1 MHWFIRFL
9 KNWTL
14 PVAMTLGIAAY
25 FVAVRVPFLKSHG
38 DEVMTAISV
47 VQPVLIFLMLFITF
61 CKINLSQLRLR
72 SWHLGLLLFQTAC
85 FLLLASVLMCSR
97 GEESRV
103 AIEGTMLCLICPTA
117 TAGAVVTA
125 RLGGD
130 AAGLTTYTILVNTL
144 VAVLVPLVAPLV
156 HPHPDLGFVSSFFL
170 IMGKVF
176 PMLICPLFAAMLL
189 KLLAPGGVAF
199 LTAQKNLAFYL
210 WAVALALALAVTTRS
225 LVHSEVAVGEI
236 LWIGLGSLL
245 ACVVQFA
252 FGRFW
257 GRKHGE
263 SIAAAQS
270 LGQKNTVF
278 AIWMGYTFFTPVT
291 AVAGGFYSIWHNVYN
306 SWQLYRAE
314 HHRED

>member
-1 MHWFIRFL
+1 MHQIIRFL

-14 PVAMTLGIAAY
+14 PVAMTVGIAAY
-25 FVAVRVPFLKSHG
+25 FIAVRVPFLKNHG
-38 DEVMTAISV
+38 QEVMATISV

-72 SWHLGLLLFQTAC
+72 SWHLGLLLFQALTFVIAAAI
-85 FLLLASVLMCSR
+85 LLCHT
-97 GEESRV
+97 GEATRV
-103 AIEGTMLCLICPTA
+103 AVEGTMLCLICPTA

-130 AAGLTTYTILVNTL
+130 AAGLTTYTILINIL
-144 VAVLVPLVAPLV
+144 VAVLVPLVGPLI
-156 HPHPDLGFVSSFFL
+156 HPHPELGFVSSFFL

-189 KLLAPGGVAF
+189 RLLAPKVVAF

-257 GRKHGE
+257 GKKHGE

-291 AVAGGFYSIWHNVYN
+291 AVAGGFYSIWHNVFN
-306 SWQLYRAE
+306 SWQLYKAE

>member
-1 MHWFIRFL
+1 MHQIIRFL

-14 PVAMTLGIAAY
+14 PVAMTVGIAAY
-25 FVAVRVPFLKSHG
+25 FIAVRVPFLKNHG
-38 DEVMTAISV
+38 QEVMATISV

-72 SWHLGLLLFQTAC
+72 SWHLGLLLFQALTFVIAAAI
-85 FLLLASVLMCSR
+85 LLCHT
-97 GEESRV
+97 GEATRV
-103 AIEGTMLCLICPTA
+103 AVEGTMLCLICPTA

-130 AAGLTTYTILVNTL
+130 AAGLTTYTILINIL
-144 VAVLVPLVAPLV
+144 VAVLVPLVGPLI
-156 HPHPDLGFVSSFFL
+156 HPHPELGFVSSFFL

-189 KLLAPGGVAF
+189 RLLAPKVVAF

-210 WAVALALALAVTTRS
+210 WAVALALALAVTARS
-225 LVHSEVAVGEI
+225 LVHSEVAVSEI
-236 LWIGLGSLL
+236 VWIGVGSLL

-252 FGRFW
+252 FGRYW
-257 GRKHGE
+257 GKKHGE
-263 SIAAAQS
+263 PIAAAQS

-291 AVAGGFYSIWHNVYN
+291 AVAGGFYSIWHNVFN
-306 SWQLYRAE
+306 SWQLYRVE
-314 HHRED
+314 HNQK

>member
-1 MHWFIRFL
+1 MMHQIIRFL

-14 PVAMTLGIAAY
+14 PVAMTVGIAAY
-25 FVAVRVPFLKSHG
+25 FIAVRVPFLKNHG
-38 DEVMTAISV
+38 QEVMATISV

-72 SWHLGLLLFQTAC
+72 SWHLGLLLFQALTFVIAAAI
-85 FLLLASVLMCSR
+85 LLCHT
-97 GEESRV
+97 GEATRV
-103 AIEGTMLCLICPTA
+103 AVEGTMLCLICPTA

-130 AAGLTTYTILVNTL
+130 AAGLTTYTILINIL
-144 VAVLVPLVAPLV
+144 VAVLVPLVGPLI
-156 HPHPDLGFVSSFFL
+156 HPHPELGFVSSFFL

-189 KLLAPGGVAF
+189 RLLAPKVVAF

-210 WAVALALALAVTTRS
+210 WAVALALALAVTARS
-225 LVHSEVAVGEI
+225 LVHSEVAVSEI
-236 LWIGLGSLL
+236 VWIGVDSLL

-252 FGRFW
+252 FGRYW
-257 GRKHGE
+257 GKKHGE
-263 SIAAAQS
+263 PIAAAQS

-291 AVAGGFYSIWHNVYN
+291 SVAGGFYSIWHNVFN
-306 SWQLYRAE
+306 SWQLYRVE
-314 HHRED
+314 HNQK

>member
-1 MHWFIRFL
+1 MHQIIRFL

-14 PVAMTLGIAAY
+14 PVAMTVGIAAY
-25 FVAVRVPFLKSHG
+25 FIAVRVPFLKNHG
-38 DEVMTAISV
+38 QEVMATISV

-72 SWHLGLLLFQTAC
+72 SWHLGLLLFQALTFVIAAAI
-85 FLLLASVLMCSR
+85 LLCHT
-97 GEESRV
+97 GEATRV
-103 AIEGTMLCLICPTA
+103 AVEGTMLCLICPTA

-130 AAGLTTYTILVNTL
+130 AAGLTTYTILINIL
-144 VAVLVPLVAPLV
+144 VAVLVPLVGPLI
-156 HPHPDLGFVSSFFL
+156 HPHPELGFVSSFFL

-176 PMLICPLFAAMLL
+176 PMLICPLFAAVLL
-189 KLLAPGGVAF
+189 RALAPKVVDR

-210 WAVALALALAVTTRS
+210 WAVALALALAVTARS
-225 LVHSEVAVGEI
+225 LVHSEVAVSEI
-236 LWIGLGSLL
+236 VWIGVGSLL

-252 FGRFW
+252 FGRYW
-257 GRKHGE
+257 GKKHGE
-263 SIAAAQS
+263 PIAAAQS

-291 AVAGGFYSIWHNVYN
+291 AVAGGFYSIWHNVFN
-306 SWQLYRAE
+306 SWQLYRVE
-314 HHRED
+314 HNQK

>member
-1 MHWFIRFL
+1 MMHQIIRFL

-14 PVAMTLGIAAY
+14 PVAMTVGIAAY
-25 FVAVRVPFLKSHG
+25 FIAVRVPFLKSHG
-38 DEVMTAISV
+38 DDVMTAISV

-130 AAGLTTYTILVNTL
+130 AAGLTTYTILINIL
-144 VAVLVPLVAPLV
+144 VAVLVPLVGPLI
-156 HPHPDLGFVSSFFL
+156 HPHPELGFVSSFFL

-176 PMLICPLFAAMLL
+176 PMLICPLFAAVLL
-189 KLLAPGGVAF
+189 RALAPKVVER

-210 WAVALALALAVTTRS
+210 WAVALALALAVTARS
-225 LVHSEVAVGEI
+225 LVHSEVAVSEI
-236 LWIGLGSLL
+236 LWIGVGSLL
-245 ACVVQFA
+245 VCVVQFA
-252 FGRFW
+252 FGRYW
-257 GRKHGE
+257 GKKHGE
-263 SIAAAQS
+263 PIAAAQS

-291 AVAGGFYSIWHNVYN
+291 AVAGGFYSIWHNVFN
-306 SWQLYRAE
+306 SWQLYRVE
-314 HHRED
+314 HNQK